1 MMRKQL
7 IVLKPKSK
15 EEGSTINYSTYEM
28 LAGSNV
34 RNLLYHKR
42 TINYVHITVDGR
54 SIMQPPLP
62 LGFLGIVIF
71 ASAPFATA
79 EDLKSKP
86 TSAHEKNDY
95 LRSALDYLDD
105 YLGIICWERLP
116 IYDADFGWGRPM
128 FMGPGGIGYEGLAFV
143 LPSPTSDGSLSVAI
157 SLHSDHMKSFA
168 KVVV

>member
-86 TSAHEKNDY
+86 TSYAANRIHD
-95 LRSALDYLDD
+95 
-105 YLGIICWERLP
+105 
-116 IYDADFGWGRPM
+116 
-128 FMGPGGIGYEGLAFV
+128 
-143 LPSPTSDGSLSVAI
+143 
-157 SLHSDHMKSFA
+157 
-168 KVVV
+168 VVVRMKRTITLGQLLTILTITLG